1 MQAITTIEEAVRAAS
16 SPVLALASLKAR
28 SSRPVVGSVSSWV
41 PVEIV
46 EALGASLFRVPLVS
60 GKISHAAAHLQS
72 YCCGYGKGILELA
85 LSGGLGNL
93 DAMVF
98 PSLCDTVQNLADIWT
113 LAVPGIPAVSLYV
126 PVNMASAGAAPY
138 LETELRRMMEGL
150 SRILGKNAGDDE
162 LEAAIETWRERR
174 RLVRSFYEK
183 QRGAAAGISAMEVYG
198 LLFASDL
205 LSTDELRRMAEGLEA
220 RPGKKEADGIEV
232 FLVGTG
238 FPFPGFFRL
247 LDELAVRVVDDYICG
262 GRAFWGYVEEPGR
275 AEGEAPLAAVARGFL
290 ARVEGATRRGK
301 PGEGASVLERI
312 RASGTRHVL
321 WVTQKFCDPWGWQL
335 GMIREKLEKAGVRVF
350 ALEMSGV
357 EGEEGTLRTR
367 LEAYVETVRMGDEYF
382 DT

>member
-1 MQAITTIEEAVRAAS
+1 MQAIATIEEAVRAAS
-16 SPVLALASLKAR
+16 SPVPALASLKAR
-28 SSRPVVGSVSSWV
+28 SGRPVVGSASSWV

-46 EALGASLFRVPLVS
+46 EALGASLFRVPLLP

-85 LSGGLGNL
+85 LSGGLGSL

-98 PSLCDTVQNLADIWT
+98 PSLCDTVQNLADIWA
-113 LAVPGIPAVSLYV
+113 LAVPAIPAVGLYV
-126 PVNMASAGAAPY
+126 PVNMASAGAAPF
-138 LETELRRMMEGL
+138 LETELRRTMEAL
-150 SRILGKNAGDDE
+150 SRALGKSAGDED
-162 LEAAIETWRERR
+162 LEKAIETWRERR
-174 RLVRSFYEK
+174 RLVRSFYDRKRE
-183 QRGAAAGISAMEVYG
+183 GASTITATEAYG
-198 LLFASDL
+198 LLFASDF
-205 LSTDELRRMAEGLEA
+205 LSTDDLRRLTADLES
-220 RPGKKEADGIEV
+220 RPEKKDADGVEV

-247 LDELAVRVVDDYICG
+247 LDGLSIRVVDDYICG
-262 GRAFWGYVEEPGR
+262 GRAFWGYDDEPDR
-275 AEGEAPLAAVARGFL
+275 AGGEAPLAAVARGL
-290 ARVEGATRRGK
+290 LQRVEGATRLRG

-312 RASGTRHVL
+312 RASGARHVL

-335 GMIREKLEKAGVRVF
+335 GAIREKLEKAGTRVF
-350 ALEMSGV
+350 ALEMSGI